1 MTNITDPFRQIF
13 LAGVGALAMG
23 ADKTQE
29 VLDAL
34 VQKGQI
40 TVDQGKEIASELKSD
55 AADRTADLRDQ
66 IIRAQMQTM
75 TKEQRDAFAARV
87 AEMAASV
94 DEDDA
99 MCAEEAD
106 EGQAAA
112 SRRQ

>member
-1 MTNITDPFRQIF
+1 MTSITDPFRQIF

-23 ADKTQE
+23 ADKSQE
-29 VLDAL
+29 ILDAL
-34 VQKGQI
+34 VKRGQI
-40 TVDQGKEIASELKSD
+40 TVDQGKEIASDLKAD
-55 AADRTADLRDQ
+55 ASARTQELRDQ

-99 MCAEEAD
+99 LRAEEAA
-106 EGQAAA
+106 EVETA
-112 SRRQ
+112 SHQQP

>member
-1 MTNITDPFRQIF
+1 MANITDPFRQIF

-23 ADKTQE
+23 ADKSQE

-34 VQKGQI
+34 VKKGQI

-55 AADRTADLRDQ
+55 ASARTQELRDE

-75 TKEQRDAFAARV
+75 TKAQRDAFAARV
-87 AEMAASV
+87 AELAASV

-99 MCAEEAD
+99 LHAQEAAEVK
-106 EGQAAA
+106 AA
-112 SRRQ
+112 SREQ

>member
-1 MTNITDPFRQIF
+1 MANVTDPFRQIF

-29 VLDAL
+29 ILDTL
-34 VQKGQI
+34 IKKGQI
-40 TVDQGKEIASELKSD
+40 TVDQGKEIASELKAD
-55 AADRTADLRDQ
+55 ADESTADLRDE

-87 AEMAASV
+87 AEIAANV

-99 MCAEEAD
+99 LKAQETAEAK
-106 EGQAAA
+106 AAQ
-112 SRRQ
+112 S